1 MQRSIA
7 MGIANALSTKN
18 GWEGSGRSR
27 ILAESSPKSCRPSYT
42 DCSLCSRGRL
52 SVAPQNRIRL
62 WNAALVANTGKRMYG
77 RWKIGERVTTPNGF
91 VAEIVGLEDDKA
103 LIRYL
108 STPPGPGNTELPLE
122 LLRPA
127 TARDLLLAGIKT

>member
-1 MQRSIA
+1 M
-7 MGIANALSTKN
+7 
-18 GWEGSGRSR
+18 
-27 ILAESSPKSCRPSYT
+27 
-42 DCSLCSRGRL
+42 
-52 SVAPQNRIRL
+52 SV
-62 WNAALVANTGKRMYG
+62 

-108 STPPGPGNTELPLE
+108 STPPGAGEMELPLD
-122 LLRPA
+122 LLRFA